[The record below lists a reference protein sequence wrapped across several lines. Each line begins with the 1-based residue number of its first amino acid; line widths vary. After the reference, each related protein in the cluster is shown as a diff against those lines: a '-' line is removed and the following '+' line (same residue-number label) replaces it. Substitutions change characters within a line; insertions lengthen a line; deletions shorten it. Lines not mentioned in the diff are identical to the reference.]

1 MENNTKE
8 LILDAKITDEH
19 VRGQDTLPY
28 RYNPY
33 FGTPFSTMLDIS
45 ITAQK
50 NGTASIRLIERQQ
63 AQMNTPFLTHL
74 NPYAHG

>member
-19 VRGQDTLPY
+19 GRGQDTLPY

-50 NGTASIRLIERQQ
+50 KWYC
-63 AQMNTPFLTHL
+63 L
-74 NPYAHG
+74 N